1 MTCCAEQKLTFITLQ
16 TNLYIRVTR
25 ATAESEIVQ
34 MSGVRMQHRGSGAIP
49 TTG

>member
-1 MTCCAEQKLTFITLQ
+1 MTCYSELKLTFIALQ
-16 TNLYIRVTR
+16 TNLYISVTQ